1 MWNLQNR
8 FKEVIPVIMF
18 QFQLTF
24 RKIPWNKFQ
33 TKCKLIHFFTM
44 KDRIPVF
51 LRSGFAYKFK
61 WGGCNACYYG
71 KTKHHFKVRISS
83 LTRKR
88 VKGGNCSAIK
98 ENQLFCNHSSGF
110 YDFSILASNTN
121 DFKVTLIESPLINRH
136 SLPFATFWWLRNI
149 ILSHN
154 SQRLI

>member
-8 FKEVIPVIMF
+8 FKEVTPVLMF
-18 QFQLTF
+18 QFHLKF
-24 RKIPWNKFQ
+24 CEIPWNKFQ
-33 TKCKLIHFFTM
+33 TKCKLIHFFTI

-51 LRSGFAYKFK
+51 LRSGFVYKFK
-61 WGGCNACYYG
+61 WGGCNACYYD

-98 ENQLFCNHSSGF
+98 EHQLSCNHSSGF

-121 DFKVTLIESPLINRH
+121 DFKVTLMASPLINRH
-136 SLPFATFWWLRNI
+136 SLPLQLFDDWGI
-149 ILSHN
+149 
-154 SQRLI
+154 